1 MRRDGMKTTAGLEK
15 ENGATNIM
23 KKAIFMVVLSMAALV
38 CWADPAS
45 AQGSRKDDIVFGPS
59 GHPIAGATVTVC
71 QPTATGVPCTPLAT
85 IYTDATMTVA
95 APNPFQADGIGNYHF
110 YAPAGRYVVQITGPQ
125 ISGALNYPDVILP
138 ADVSSS
144 GAGNNISAFGLT
156 LGGNLTV
163 AGNTTISGTL
173 TTSNFNPGTFTPSIL
188 SVLGNETVAGPR
200 PRVDVTAF
208 GAKGDGVTDDTAAI
222 QAAIT
227 AVCNSYPQANAGG
240 SIFFPPGIYVLTQ
253 PQLPSTAAVFPL
265 PCGGLHFVGGNGT
278 SSSTGAAQFNRAP
291 QVRLVVNN
299 VGSSPNGAA
308 VFSMT
313 YPVTLNTFENLT
325 INGQNQAM
333 SLYDSGQ
340 DVLHNVCLV
349 ADATGKADNAP
360 LKDRKSVV

>member
-1 MRRDGMKTTAGLEK
+1 MKTTAGLEK

-85 IYTDATMTVA
+85 IYTDATMTVPG
-95 APNPFQADGIGNYHF
+95 PNPFQADGIGNYHF
-110 YAPAGRYVVQITGPQ
+110 YAPAGRYVVQVSGPQ
-125 ISGALNYPDVILP
+125 IPTAITYPDVILP

-163 AGNTTISGTL
+163 AGNATITGTL
-173 TTSNFNPGTFTPSIL
+173 SSTGFNPGVLTPTTL
-188 SVLGNETVAGPR
+188 GVLGNESVGGPR

-227 AVCNSYPQANAGG
+227 SVCNGTLSNTGGG
-240 SIFFPPGIYVLTQ
+240 SIYFPPGIYSLSQ
-253 PQLPSTAAVFPL
+253 PQLPSTSAIFAL
-265 PCGGLHFVGGNGT
+265 PCAGLHLIGGNG
-278 SSSTGAAQFNRAP
+278 SGRAVGGAQFNRTP
-291 QVRLVVNN
+291 QARLIIGNP
-299 VGSSPNGAA
+299 GSSPNGGA
-308 VFSMT
+308 VFST
-313 YPVTLNTFENLT
+313 TWPVTGL
-325 INGQNQAM
+325 I
-333 SLYDSGQ
+333 
-340 DVLHNVCLV
+340 
-349 ADATGKADNAP
+349 
-360 LKDRKSVV
+360 VV